1 MRVLVIGDT
10 HLKAVRKGYLQF
22 CKDVQ
27 KEFRCDTTVHIGD
40 LVDCHAVSFHPAHPD
55 APGPKDEIEQTREA
69 VQAWYKAFPALKI
82 CVGNHDARFI
92 RLAATVKIPD
102 IILRSHNEI
111 WQTPKW
117 TWKDDYIID
126 GVYYTHGDGAGG
138 GLYPAYN
145 MMRKIAM
152 PVVMGHHHSACGVK
166 FLVNPE
172 RRLFGCDVG
181 CGVDDKAV
189 NMLYMEKSKI
199 RSVISCATVIDGI
212 PQVHIMAACKGEK
225 YHDSRFKV

>member
-1 MRVLVIGDT
+1 MSKVGVIGDT
-10 HLKAVRKGYLQF
+10 HLPAVRKGYLQF
-22 CKDVQ
+22 CMDTFAKF
-27 KEFRCDTTVHIGD
+27 KCDKFVHIGD
-40 LVDCHAVSFHPAHPD
+40 VVDMHAVSFHQPHPD
-55 APGPKDEIEQTREA
+55 APGPLDEIKQTRES
-69 VQAWYKAFPALKI
+69 VKLWYKAFPDLKI
-82 CVGNHDARFI
+82 CIGNHDARFI

-102 IILRSHNEI
+102 IILRSYNEI
-111 WQTPKW
+111 WETPKW
-117 TWKDDYIID
+117 TWRYDYIID
-126 GVYYTHGDGAGG
+126 GIYYTHGDGAGG

-181 CGVDDKAV
+181 SGVDDKAV
-189 NMLYMEKSKI
+189 NMLYMEKGKI

-212 PQVHIMAACKGEK
+212 PQVHIMPMGKGERYNDK
-225 YHDSRFKV
+225 NFK